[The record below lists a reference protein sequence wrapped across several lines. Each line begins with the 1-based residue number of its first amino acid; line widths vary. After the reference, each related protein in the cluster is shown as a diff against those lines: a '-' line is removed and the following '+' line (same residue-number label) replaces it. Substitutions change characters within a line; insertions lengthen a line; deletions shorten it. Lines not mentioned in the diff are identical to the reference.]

1 MATKDQERKA
11 LDQIKAIVKS
21 LGEDSY
27 IATTFDGVFEMAQQ
41 NIDNDWA
48 CSVAHLRSQ
57 VFKHDDEVRKL
68 KSEAEGRERLIE
80 ATIDSKDKQI
90 ASLTG
95 MLEAATAESSRR
107 SDDTF
112 KAEEQ
117 LGIAEREIIRLKA
130 KLFDL
135 MHPDF

>member
-27 IATTFDGVFEMAQQ
+27 IATAFDGVFEMAQQ

-48 CSVAHLRSQ
+48 CSVAHLYTQ
-57 VFKHDDEVRKL
+57 VFAHDDEVRKL
-68 KSEAEGRERLIE
+68 KAEAEGRERLLE
-80 ATIDSKDKQI
+80 ATIKSKDKQI
-90 ASLTG
+90 ASLTE
-95 MLEAATAESSRR
+95 MLEAARVESSRR

-117 LGIAEREIIRLKA
+117 LGFAEREIIRLKA

>member
-11 LDQIKAIVKS
+11 LGQIKAIVKS

-27 IATTFDGVFEMAQQ
+27 IATAFDGVFEMAQQ

-48 CSVAHLRSQ
+48 CSVAHLRTQ
-57 VFKHDDEVRKL
+57 VFAHDDEVRKL
-68 KSEAEGRERLIE
+68 KAEAEGRERLLE
-80 ATIDSKDKQI
+80 AAIDSKDKQI

-95 MLEAATAESSRR
+95 MLEAATAESSMR